1 MGREIMTKAE
11 IVALVAEK
19 AEITKKHADAAV
31 AAFMEAITGALA
43 KGEGVSLVGFGSFK
57 VGERAAREGRNPRTG
72 EAIKIAAAKTAKFAP
87 GKALKDLLNP
97 PPPSKPEPTKAT
109 SKPKKK
115 K

>member
-1 MGREIMTKAE
+1 MTKADL
-11 IVALVAEK
+11 VALVGEK
-19 AEITKKHADAAV
+19 AKITKKNADAAIG
-31 AAFMEAITGALA
+31 AFMEAISGALA

-57 VGERAAREGRNPRTG
+57 VAERAARDGRNPRTG
-72 EAIKIAAAKTAKFAP
+72 EAIKIAAAKTAKFSP

-97 PPPSKPEPTKAT
+97 APPPKAAPSKAS